1 MKTKHFITAILAL
14 CLGMAATLTGCA
26 SGGMT
31 VTDADGNVRPLTKA
45 EKKRAQEITD
55 SLKHAV
61 ALDAVESRQF
71 VLEADKLIFK
81 YGEQAYVSSTTN
93 FIALRGEKAVVQ
105 VAPFNSG
112 GPNGVGGITLEG
124 RATNLEIKKEKNG
137 TVILSMNVTGPILSA
152 QVVMRLITGGNRAS
166 VAISSN
172 FRSSRITLEGEVV
185 PAEASTVYKGTS
197 IP

>member
-1 MKTKHFITAILAL
+1 MKTKHFITAIVAL

>member
-93 FIALRGEKAVVQ
+93 FIALRGDKAVVQ

-124 RATNLEIKKEKNG
+124 RATNLEIKKEKGGN
-137 TVILSMNVTGPILSA
+137 VILSMNVMGPILSA

>member
-1 MKTKHFITAILAL
+1 MKTKHFITAIVAL
-14 CLGMAATLTGCA
+14 CLGMAATLAGCA

-31 VTDADGNVRPLTKA
+31 VTDADGNVRSLTKA

-55 SLKHAV
+55 SLNHAV

-124 RATNLEIKKEKNG
+124 RVTNLEIKKEKNG

>member
-1 MKTKHFITAILAL
+1 MKTKHFITMVAAI
-14 CLGMAATLTGCA
+14 CLGMAAALTGCA

-31 VTDADGNVRPLTKA
+31 VTDADGNVRTLTKA
-45 EKKRAQEITD
+45 EKKRAQEIAD
-55 SLKHAV
+55 SLSHAV
-61 ALDAVESRQF
+61 ALNAVESRQF

-81 YGEQAYVSSTTN
+81 YGEQAFVSSTTN

-124 RATNLEIKKEKNG
+124 RATNLEIKKEKSG
-137 TVILSMNVTGPILSA
+137 TVILSMNVMGPIISA
-152 QVVMRLITGGNRAS
+152 QVVMRLIANSNRAS